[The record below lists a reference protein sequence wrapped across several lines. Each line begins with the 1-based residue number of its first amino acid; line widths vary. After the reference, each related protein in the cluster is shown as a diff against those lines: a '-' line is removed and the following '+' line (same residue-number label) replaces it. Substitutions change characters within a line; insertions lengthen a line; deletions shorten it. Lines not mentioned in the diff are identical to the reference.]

1 MKSLVLTSLLCA
13 AVVSPAGA
21 VSLINLNF
29 TGAMTST
36 QQQTFVDAAAFWNST
51 ITGYTLN
58 SYYGVSQPHSL
69 SIDVSLPAIDGVYG
83 TLGSA
88 GPKTAAY
95 FNAFTGFTETKS
107 LFYTATGSMQFDSAD
122 VDMMIAA
129 NTFYGVVLHE
139 MAHVLGI
146 GTLWAYNTLNG
157 VGNNLY
163 TAGSGQYYGPAALAA
178 WKSEFG
184 QTSATSVPV
193 ELGGGAGTANGHW
206 NEVNNGAGNTGFV
219 SNLSGMDFSKELMTG
234 WASDT
239 FFLSTVTLGGLV
251 DLGYTVD
258 YSKAGVINYTA
269 SAVPE
274 PAAVLAMGALLVG
287 GLLTRR
293 RSLVC

>member
-1 MKSLVLTSLLCA
+1 MKSFVLTSLLCA
-13 AVVSPAGA
+13 AAVSPAGA

-29 TGAMTST
+29 SGAMTST

-58 SYYGVSQPHSL
+58 SYYGYSRSHSL
-69 SIDVSLPAIDGVYG
+69 TIGVSLPAIDGAYG

-88 GPKTAAY
+88 GPNTAAY
-95 FNAFTGFTETKS
+95 FNTFSGSIETQS
-107 LFYTATGSMQFDSAD
+107 LYYTATGSMRFDSAD
-122 VDMMIAA
+122 VAMMIAS

-146 GTLWAYNTLNG
+146 GTLWTYNTQNA

-163 TAGSGQYYGPAALAA
+163 TADSGQYYGPAALAA

-219 SNLSGMDFSKELMTG
+219 SNRTGMDFSKELMTG

-258 YSKAGVINYTA
+258 YSKAGVINYA
-269 SAVPE
+269 VSAVPE
-274 PAAVLAMGALLVG
+274 PAGVLALGALLGG

-293 RSLVC
+293 RFLV

>member
-1 MKSLVLTSLLCA
+1 MKSFILTSLLCA
-13 AVVSPAGA
+13 AAVSHAGA

-29 TGAMTST
+29 TGSMTST

-51 ITGYTLN
+51 ITGYSLN
-58 SYYGVSQPHSL
+58 SYSGVSRSHSL
-69 SIDVSLPAIDGVYG
+69 SIDVSLPAIDGAYG

-88 GPKTAAY
+88 GPTYVQLFDNYAS
-95 FNAFTGFTETKS
+95 GSVTKS
-107 LFYTATGSMQFDSAD
+107 LWYSSQGQMRFDSAD

-146 GTLWAYNTLNG
+146 GTLWTYNTQNG

-163 TAGSGQYYGPAALAA
+163 TSGSGQYYGPAALAA

-184 QTSATSVPV
+184 QTGASSVPV

-206 NEVNNGAGNTGFV
+206 NEVDNGAGNTGFV
-219 SNLSGMDFSKELMTG
+219 SNLSGMDFSNELMTG
-234 WASDT
+234 WASST
-239 FFLSTVTLGGLV
+239 FFLSTVTLGGLA

-258 YSKAGVINYTA
+258 YSKAGVINYSP

-274 PAAVLAMGALLVG
+274 PASVLAMAALLGG

-293 RSLVC
+293 RSFVR

>member
-58 SYYGVSQPHSL
+58 SYNGVSRSHSL
-69 SIDVSLPAIDGVYG
+69 TIGVSLPAIDGAYG

-88 GPKTAAY
+88 GPDTGRF
-95 FNAFTGFTETKS
+95 FNTFTGSTLTQS
-107 LFYTATGSMQFDSAD
+107 LLYTATGSMQFDSAD
-122 VDMMIAA
+122 VNMMIAS

-146 GTLWAYNTLNG
+146 GTLWAYNTQNG
-157 VGNNLY
+157 VGSNLY

-193 ELGGGAGTANGHW
+193 ELGGGSGTANAHW
-206 NEVNNGAGNTGFV
+206 NEVDNGAGNTGFV

-234 WASDT
+234 WASNS
-239 FFLSTVTLGGLV
+239 FFLSTVTLGGLA

-258 YSKAGVINYTA
+258 YTKAGVINYTA

-274 PAAVLAMGALLVG
+274 PAGVLAVGALLVG

-293 RSLVC
+293 RSLV